1 VGHVYTGDRAF
12 EGLFT
17 ERQVSAVI
25 TSAMPHCSRLI
36 PNSKPSTH
44 PAVPGKPDQMI
55 AARTILA
62 IPATSTHPHVNQ
74 LMPRFGHCFDGAGSH
89 ASGQSRKRL
98 PARVGSRGVRK
109 VLIAVPRI
117 VPDRPFP

>member
-25 TSAMPHCSRLI
+25 TSAMPHCSRLM

-74 LMPRFGHCFDGAGSH
+74 LMPRFGHCSVIKITSPDAELTVPDLT
-89 ASGQSRKRL
+89 R
-98 PARVGSRGVRK
+98 PARAESASRRGS
-109 VLIAVPRI
+109 AHP
-117 VPDRPFP
+117 